1 MSQAPRGLLGRI
13 AAGAVSFTVL
23 TYILA
28 IGIAL
33 GLVTSSQFAGQLENI
48 RVHFF
53 TGAFFVYPIVTPIP
67 VDLLLLTD
75 TCIIIYLACFIAAF
89 RSRDGF
95 LTGLQRLRQVGQI
108 SFKSSWLV
116 AMPLVSCALLL
127 IVLVATIVLSQSGLP
142 SGTLCNP
149 CPPQAELYAALT
161 YSPISEEIAFRITT
175 LGLLVAIM
183 TLWKNRST
191 GPGYSTPRTVS
202 LVVASFLSPESA
214 KARVGLPSITGNGRH
229 GIHWSEWI
237 LLFLTSSLFGIAH
250 IISGGTDWGVG
261 KAFTAA
267 ISGFALG
274 VVYLSYGAY
283 AAILLHWF
291 FDFYFE
297 TFKVGADVFGGAL
310 ATLPG
315 LVSLATLIVGTV
327 SSLVAL
333 TWLVKRITRGE
344 MPTTC
349 RPPESAPH
357 SVQVWACITV
367 KSHGGQIE
375 PPNRFRA

>member
-13 AAGAVSFTVL
+13 AAAAVSFTVL
-23 TYILA
+23 TYVMA

-33 GLVTSSQFAGQLENI
+33 GLVTFGQFAGQLVDI

-53 TGAFFVYPIVTPIP
+53 TGAFFIYPIVTPIP

-75 TCIIIYLACFIAAF
+75 TCIIIYVACFIAAF

-95 LTGLQRLRQVGQI
+95 LTGLQRLRDVGRVNT
-108 SFKSSWLV
+108 KSNWLV

-127 IVLVATIVLSQSGLP
+127 IVLAVTIALTRSGIS

-149 CPPQAELYAALT
+149 CPPEAELFAALT

-175 LGLLVAIM
+175 LGLLVFILTFWKVRSVEQGFKPRILSLAI
-183 TLWKNRST
+183 
-191 GPGYSTPRTVS
+191 
-202 LVVASFLSPESA
+202 ASFLSPESA
-214 KARVGLPSITGNGRH
+214 KARVGLPTITSNGWH

-237 LLFLTSSLFGIAH
+237 LLFLTSSVFGIAH
-250 IISGGTDWGVG
+250 IISSGTDWGVG

-274 VVYLSYGAY
+274 FVYLSYGAY

-297 TFKVGADVFGGAL
+297 TFSVGAHVFGGAL

-315 LVSLATLIVGTV
+315 LVFFVSLIVGIV
-327 SSLVAL
+327 STLVAL
-333 TWLVKRITRGE
+333 AWLVRRMTRAE
-344 MPTTC
+344 IPTTYK
-349 RPPESAPH
+349 PPESVPYPI
-357 SVQVWACITV
+357 Q
-367 KSHGGQIE
+367 
-375 PPNRFRA
+375 

>member
-23 TYILA
+23 TYVLA
-28 IGIAL
+28 IGIAF
-33 GLVTSSQFAGQLENI
+33 GLVTFSQFAGQLANI

-53 TGAFFVYPIVTPIP
+53 TGAFFIYPIITPIP

-75 TCIIIYLACFIAAF
+75 TCIIIYVACFIAAF
-89 RSRDGF
+89 ESRDGF
-95 LTGLQRLRQVGQI
+95 LSGLQHLRQVGQI
-108 SFKSSWLV
+108 STKSNWLV
-116 AMPLVSCALLL
+116 AMPLISCALLL
-127 IVLVATIVLSQSGLP
+127 VVLVVTIVLSQSGIS

-149 CPPQAELYAALT
+149 CPPEAELYAALT

-175 LGLLVAIM
+175 LGLLVSIM
-183 TLWKNRST
+183 TLWKTRSIEQ
-191 GPGYSTPRTVS
+191 GSSKPKILA

-214 KARVGLPSITGNGRH
+214 KARVGLPTIAGNGLH

-250 IISGGTDWGVG
+250 IISGGTDWGIG

-274 VVYLSYGAY
+274 FVFLGYGAY

-297 TFKVGADVFGGAL
+297 TFSVGADVFGGAL

-327 SSLVAL
+327 SILIAL
-333 TWLVKRITRGE
+333 AWVVRRMTRGE
-344 MPTTC
+344 IPTTYK
-349 RPPESAPH
+349 PPESALYFA
-357 SVQVWACITV
+357 Q
-367 KSHGGQIE
+367 
-375 PPNRFRA
+375 

>member
-13 AAGAVSFTVL
+13 AAGAVSFTVV
-23 TYILA
+23 TYTLA
-28 IGIAL
+28 LGVAF

-53 TGAFFVYPIVTPIP
+53 TGAFFIYPIITPIP

-75 TCIIIYLACFIAAF
+75 TCIIIYVACFIAAF

-95 LTGLQRLRQVGQI
+95 LTGLQRLRQIGQI

-127 IVLVATIVLSQSGLP
+127 VVLVATIVLSQSGVP

-183 TLWKNRST
+183 TIWKNRSIE
-191 GPGYSTPRTVS
+191 PGSRPKTLS

-214 KARVGLPSITGNGRH
+214 KAKVGLPTITANGRH

-237 LLFLTSSLFGIAH
+237 LLILTSSLFGIAH
-250 IISGGTDWGVG
+250 IISGGTDWGTG

-274 VVYLSYGAY
+274 LVYLGYGAY

-297 TFKVGADVFGGAL
+297 TFSVGADVFGGAV

-315 LVSLATLIVGTV
+315 LVSLASLIVGTV
-327 SSLVAL
+327 SILVAL
-333 TWLVKRITRGE
+333 AWLVRRIARGE
-344 MPTTC
+344 IPTTYK
-349 RPPESAPH
+349 PPESTPY
-357 SVQVWACITV
+357 SVQ
-367 KSHGGQIE
+367 
-375 PPNRFRA
+375 

>member
-13 AAGAVSFTVL
+13 AAGAASFTVF

-33 GLVTSSQFAGQLENI
+33 GLVTSSQFAGQLEKI

-53 TGAFFVYPIVTPIP
+53 TGAFFIYPIITPIP

-75 TCIIIYLACFIAAF
+75 TCIIIYIVCFIAAF
-89 RSRDGF
+89 RSRGGF
-95 LTGLQRLRQVGQI
+95 LSDLQRLRQVGQI
-108 SFKSSWLV
+108 STRSNWLV

-127 IVLVATIVLSQSGLP
+127 TVLVVTIVLNQSGIS

-149 CPPQAELYAALT
+149 CPPEAELYAALT

-175 LGLLVAIM
+175 LGLLASIM
-183 TLWKNRST
+183 TLWKARSIEQ
-191 GPGYSTPRTVS
+191 GPSKPRILS
-202 LVVASFLSPESA
+202 LVITSFLAPERA
-214 KARVGLPSITGNGRH
+214 KARVGLPTITDNGLH

-274 VVYLSYGAY
+274 FVFLGYGAY

-297 TFKVGADVFGGAL
+297 TFSVGADVFGGAL

-327 SSLVAL
+327 SILVAL
-333 TWLVKRITRGE
+333 AWVVRRVTRGE
-344 MPTTC
+344 IPTTYNT
-349 RPPESAPH
+349 PEPETQ
-357 SVQVWACITV
+357 SVQA
-367 KSHGGQIE
+367 
-375 PPNRFRA
+375 

>member
-28 IGIAL
+28 L
-33 GLVTSSQFAGQLENI
+33 GVAFALVTSSQFAGQLAGI

-53 TGAFFVYPIVTPIP
+53 TGAFFIYPITTRIP

-75 TCIIIYLACFIAAF
+75 TCIIIYVACFIAAF
-89 RSRDGF
+89 KSRDGF
-95 LTGLQRLRQVGQI
+95 LTGLQRLRQVGRV
-108 SFKSSWLV
+108 STKSNWLV
-116 AMPLVSCALLL
+116 VMPLVSCALLL
-127 IVLVATIVLSQSGLP
+127 IVLVLTIVLAQSGIS

-149 CPPQAELYAALT
+149 CPPEAELYAALT

-175 LGLLVAIM
+175 LGLLVSIM
-183 TLWKNRST
+183 TLWKARSIRQ
-191 GPGYSTPRTVS
+191 GSPKSKILSLVIASLS
-202 LVVASFLSPESA
+202 LVVAAFLSPGSA
-214 KARVGLPSITGNGRH
+214 KARVGLPTITSNGWH

-274 VVYLSYGAY
+274 FVYLGYGAY

-297 TFKVGADVFGGAL
+297 TFSVGANVFGGAL

-315 LVSLATLIVGTV
+315 LVSLASLIVGIV
-327 SSLVAL
+327 SILVAL
-333 TWLVKRITRGE
+333 AWLVRRNARAEI
-344 MPTTC
+344 PTTYK
-349 RPPESAPH
+349 PPEPVPYSI
-357 SVQVWACITV
+357 Q
-367 KSHGGQIE
+367 
-375 PPNRFRA
+375 

>member
-23 TYILA
+23 TYVLA
-28 IGIAL
+28 LGVAI

-53 TGAFFVYPIVTPIP
+53 TGAFFIYPIITPIP

-75 TCIIIYLACFIAAF
+75 TCIIIYAACFLAAF
-89 RSRDGF
+89 RSKDGF
-95 LTGLQRLRQVGQI
+95 LSGLQRLRQVGKI

-127 IVLVATIVLSQSGLP
+127 VVLVATIVLSQSGLP

-183 TLWKNRST
+183 TIWKNRSIE
-191 GPGYSTPRTVS
+191 PVSRQRTLS
-202 LVVASFLSPESA
+202 LVVASFLSPETS
-214 KARVGLPSITGNGRH
+214 KARVGLPTITANGRH

-237 LLFLTSSLFGIAH
+237 LLLLASSLFGIAH
-250 IISGGTDWGVG
+250 IISGGTGWEIG

-274 VVYLSYGAY
+274 LVYLGYGAY

-297 TFKVGADVFGGAL
+297 TFSVGADVFGGAV

-315 LVSLATLIVGTV
+315 LVSLASLIVGIV
-327 SSLVAL
+327 SILVAL
-333 TWLVKRITRGE
+333 AWLVRRLTRGE
-344 MPTTC
+344 IPTTYK
-349 RPPESAPH
+349 PPESAPY
-357 SVQVWACITV
+357 SVQ
-367 KSHGGQIE
+367 
-375 PPNRFRA
+375 